1 MTPFVIPSW
10 TGKTWLK
17 RPDGNINDK
26 LSRVFKESL
35 FIRIVT
41 TIIIITA
48 VNCDRFLTRIITF
61 NSTIV
66 WGAILSYLKD
76 KVIESQRGPVT
87 NTVTQIIIRW
97 VQDLNADL
105 SKLSWDNLAVFLSFF
120 MLPFFPFLQRYR

>member
-1 MTPFVIPSW
+1 MTNLV
-10 TGKTWLK
+10 
-17 RPDGNINDK
+17 
-26 LSRVFKESL
+26 VFKESL

-66 WGAILSYLKD
+66 WGAILSYLTD

-87 NTVTQIIIRW
+87 NTQS
-97 VQDLNADL
+97 L
-105 SKLSWDNLAVFLSFF
+105 KL
-120 MLPFFPFLQRYR
+120 